1 MTNWRFE
8 PSRQSGQSGFSLLE
22 LSIVLI
28 VFGLLAGSLLTPLS
42 AQREIADERRAR
54 QQLDLTLET
63 LYGYA
68 ISHGRLP
75 CPAAPGLSSETNGAG
90 DEDCSRQH
98 GVIPWRTL
106 ALSETDPW
114 GQRLTYYVR
123 ASFTGNLAP
132 DARATF
138 LLDTA
143 GNANIRPSAS
153 SGIKHADAL
162 PAVIVS
168 HGRNGTG
175 GYRTDG
181 QRTSGSNSDESENA
195 DADLVFVNRLPDSN
209 FDDLVTWINPAILNA
224 RLLAAGR
231 LP

>member
-1 MTNWRFE
+1 MTNWPSE
-8 PSRQSGQSGFSLLE
+8 PGGQSGFSLLE

-28 VFGLLAGSLLTPLS
+28 IFGLLAGGLLMPLN
-42 AQREIADERRAR
+42 AQREIADERRVR

-63 LYGYA
+63 LYGFA

-75 CPAAPGLSSETNGAG
+75 CPAAPGLSSDSAGAG
-90 DEDCSRQH
+90 EEDCSRQH

-106 ALSETDPW
+106 SLSETDPW

-123 ASFTGNLAP
+123 ASFTGIPAA
-132 DARATF
+132 DARAAF
-138 LLDTA
+138 RLDSA
-143 GNANIRPSAS
+143 GNANIRPGAS

-162 PAVIVS
+162 PAVLVS

-175 GYRTDG
+175 GYRSDG
-181 QRTSGSNSDESENA
+181 QRTPASHPDENENA
-195 DADLVFVNRLPDSN
+195 DADLIFVNRLADES
-209 FDDLVTWINPAILNA
+209 FDDHLTWINPAILNA